1 MSIIS
6 KNVRSV
12 SDING
17 LTVSCEQDQRLRAAE
32 REEATH
38 WGEHVLDFTT
48 TPLLNSTLFLYILIL
63 GPETWYLKG
72 GIRGQVILD
81 DGEFL

>member
-6 KNVRSV
+6 KNVPSE
-12 SDING
+12 SDLNG
-17 LTVSCEQDQRLRAAE
+17 MILSFEQEHRLRATE

-38 WGEHVLDFTT
+38 RGEHVLDFNPPPFKFD
-48 TPLLNSTLFLYILIL
+48 PLFHILIL
-63 GPETWYLKG
+63 GPVTWYLKG

-81 DGEFL
+81 DGEFQ